1 MFIYPANLINPMN
14 NQVNVGIIG
23 VGRWG
28 TNYFRTFSQLEDV
41 SVKWI
46 CATKEATLK
55 EALLKVTAKSHVK
68 TTTNYKDILND
79 GKVDAVAIAS
89 SGSTHYKLAK
99 EALQSEKQVIV
110 EKPLAFNSKDARELI
125 NLSKKK
131 KKILMVGHLH
141 RYNPGI
147 QRLKADIGKGIFGK
161 IRFIHLSH
169 FGNGPVRS
177 DMGVIWDF
185 FPHTVS
191 ILLYLL
197 ESPPLSVSAN
207 GASYIKKG
215 IEDVA
220 IMDMVFPGGISAASI
235 ASWIYPLKRMNITV
249 IGENIYAAF
258 DDYAKEEKLKYYG
271 TRPSAIG
278 GKAPIKGK
286 GYASPAIGYAK
297 PLTEQL
303 KHFLDCVNNNKVP
316 LTDGYEGL
324 KVVSVLEAAQKSL
337 RKFA

>member
-1 MFIYPANLINPMN
+1 MN

-28 TNYFRTFSQLEDV
+28 TNYLRTFSQLDGA

-55 EALLKVTAKSHVK
+55 EALLKVTAKNPVK
-68 TTTNYKDILND
+68 ITTNYRDILND
-79 GKVDAVAIAS
+79 GEVDAVAIAS
-89 SGSTHYKLAK
+89 SGSTHYRLAK
-99 EALQSEKQVIV
+99 EALQSGKHVIV
-110 EKPLAFNSKDARELI
+110 EKPLAFHSKDAKELI
-125 NLSKKK
+125 KISKKK
-131 KKILMVGHLH
+131 RKILMVGHLH

-147 QRLKADIGKGIFGK
+147 QRLKADIDKGIFGK
-161 IRFIHLSH
+161 ISFIHFSH

-197 ESPPLSVSAN
+197 ESSPLGVSAN

-215 IEDVA
+215 IEDIA
-220 IMDMVFPGGISAASI
+220 TIDMVFPGGISAASI
-235 ASWIYPLKRMNITV
+235 ASWIYPFKKMNITIV
-249 IGENIYAAF
+249 GEKIYAAF
-258 DDYAKEEKLKYYG
+258 DDYAEEEKLKYYP
-271 TRPSAIG
+271 TKISSIR
-278 GKAPIKGK
+278 GKTNVKDK
-286 GYASPAIGYAK
+286 GYSSPAIGGAR

-303 KHFLDCVNNNKVP
+303 KHFLGCVNNNKVP
-316 LTDGYEGL
+316 LTDGCEGL
-324 KVVSVLEAAQKSL
+324 KVVSVLESAQKSL